1 MIIFLA
7 TKIISQLA
15 KKNNQL
21 SVAVVPSVCEA
32 DTVIGNATNPF
43 SYSPS
48 GLFLPVLCDLAMY
61 MQKYL
66 KITHTRRIN
75 AIVSKGLRCQ
85 LTWLYHKSFVAAIS
99 VVNGYF
105 SLLYLEQYCIK
116 LRLWVLVYRVK
127 TTFLMLDLI

>member
-1 MIIFLA
+1 MIIFGN
-7 TKIISQLA
+7 KNNQLVG

-75 AIVSKGLRCQ
+75 AIVSKGLRC
-85 LTWLYHKSFVAAIS
+85 
-99 VVNGYF
+99 
-105 SLLYLEQYCIK
+105 
-116 LRLWVLVYRVK
+116 
-127 TTFLMLDLI
+127 